1 MNSCIV
7 LAGVM
12 SVQAAAVG
20 DGSCCFC
27 WELLVSAA
35 VMQLSCAAGHF
46 VHVAC
51 AQQRIKVRQAAVLTL
66 AMVTC

>member
-1 MNSCIV
+1 V
-7 LAGVM
+7 LFTCVM
-12 SVQAAAVG
+12 SAQAAAVG

-27 WELLVSAA
+27 WEPLVSAA

-66 AMVTC
+66 RV